1 MTYTEDFEHEKE
13 RETQKEL
20 VDSII
25 SHADIYRT
33 SECAS
38 TIVDVAT
45 DEVDAIIEL
54 MSVGIDFD
62 VTSVQKLTVHQL
74 MTLASYALDLRNSVV
89 NSLKENHNLEY
100 LAGEK

>member
-1 MTYTEDFEHEKE
+1 MTYTEDFDDAQE
-13 RETQKEL
+13 RATKNEL

-25 SHADIYRT
+25 SHADLYRD
-33 SECAS
+33 SECAT

-45 DEVDAIIEL
+45 DEIDAIIDL

-62 VTSVQKLTVHQL
+62 VHSVQKLTVHQL
-74 MTLASYALDLRNSVV
+74 MTLASYALDLRNSVIS
-89 NSLKENHNLEY
+89 SLKENHNLEV

>member
-1 MTYTEDFEHEKE
+1 MTYTEDFEHE
-13 RETQKEL
+13 TQNEL

-25 SHADIYRT
+25 SHADLYRR

-38 TIVDVAT
+38 TIIDVAT
-45 DEVDAIIEL
+45 DEVDAIIDL

-89 NSLKENHNLEY
+89 ESLKENHNLEE
-100 LAGEK
+100 LAGER

>member
-1 MTYTEDFEHEKE
+1 MPYTEDFEHEKE
-13 RETQKEL
+13 RETQNEL

-25 SHADIYRT
+25 CHADLYRA

-38 TIVDVAT
+38 VIAEVAT
-45 DEVDAIIEL
+45 DEADEIIDL
-54 MSVGIDFD
+54 MSVGIDLD

-89 NSLKENHNLEY
+89 NSLKQHHNLEC

>member
-1 MTYTEDFEHEKE
+1 MTYADYFENE
-13 RETQKEL
+13 RKLKTQDEL

-25 SHADIYRT
+25 GQADIDHD
-33 SECAS
+33 CACACA
-38 TIVDVAT
+38 IAEQVVQDN
-45 DEVDAIIEL
+45 DALIEL
-54 MSVGIDFD
+54 MSVGIDLD

-89 NSLKENHNLEY
+89 NSLKQHHNLEC